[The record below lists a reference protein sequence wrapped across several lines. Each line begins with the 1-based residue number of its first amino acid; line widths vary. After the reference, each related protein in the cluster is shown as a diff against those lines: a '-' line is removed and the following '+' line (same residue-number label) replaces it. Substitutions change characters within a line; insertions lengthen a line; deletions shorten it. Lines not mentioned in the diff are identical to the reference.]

1 MAIDLPR
8 VQGHGQCLGHVVL
21 NRGGNGGLL
30 VSCTHMDLARAQ
42 VFEFAG
48 AGLRDLHV
56 GD

>member
-8 VQGHGQCLGHVVL
+8 VEGHGQCRGHVVL

-30 VSCTHMDLARAQ
+30 VGCAHMDLAGAQ
-42 VFEFAG
+42 VLEFTG